1 MRRLPPEI
9 AALGGAA
16 IVWITFAVIAGLF
29 LAVAMAFILVPL
41 TRLRSARRPALR
53 PTHDGVNV
61 CVHRDQIREL
71 ERDLADG
78 SITRTRYDEAV
89 RDIERR
95 LIDANFASYS
105 VRAGPGSIKAMPVDY
120 AAVAKA
126 MPRAVE
132 SAVKILDSRNP
143 SGK

>member
-1 MRRLPPEI
+1 M
-9 AALGGAA
+9 
-16 IVWITFAVIAGLF
+16 ITFAVIAGLF

-95 LIDANFASYS
+95 LIDDTG
-105 VRAGPGSIKAMPVDY
+105 AGP
-120 AAVAKA
+120 AVSEAVET
-126 MPRAVE
+126 RAVQRAAL
-132 SAVKILDSRNP
+132 AVVIALPVLAAALYLAVGTPQALLPIDQP
-143 SGK
+143 AHAAPTAE